1 MAETTPSLSPVP
13 STTPTTNLQFELGT
27 VLVVGGCGFLG
38 HHIVRALLNSKA
50 CSSVAVISR
59 NPTKNILPE
68 ATYHACDISSCN
80 SLLPLLESIRP
91 LIIIT
96 TAAPLST
103 STYIR
108 DFTSTATETLLA
120 CARSTSSVRHFI
132 YCSSSSAVAGAPFSL
147 LRESD
152 ATMVPPY
159 SRDNLYGAAKAR
171 DDALVLASNDSG
183 CTDGS
188 QSFSTAVIRP
198 SGIIGEGD
206 VQVLA
211 NILDILEKGQ
221 ARLQLG
227 NNTSNFDFVYVG
239 NVADAHVQL
248 ALAMVRQEKDPF
260 NSPKVAGEAFFI
272 TNGEPMLFWDYL
284 RLAWHFAGDQTPVE
298 KVWVVPIPLVMTIAF
313 LAEWIVWALSWG
325 TRIPEKFTRAKI
337 GMCCK
342 EKTFSIDKA
351 TKLLGYVPRVNLEE
365 GTRRGIEWL
374 TADRRRETK
383 VL

>member
-1 MAETTPSLSPVP
+1 MAETFPSLFPVP
-13 STTPTTNLQFELGT
+13 STTSPTSLQVELGT

-38 HHIVRALLNSKA
+38 YHIVRALLDCKA
-50 CSSVAVISR
+50 CSSVDVISR
-59 NPTKNILPE
+59 NPTKNIIPE
-68 ATYHACDISSCN
+68 ATYHACDVSSSN
-80 SLLPLLESIRP
+80 DLLPLLAKIRP
-91 LIIIT
+91 HIIIT

-120 CARSTSSVRHFI
+120 CARSTSTVRHFI
-132 YCSSSSAVAGAPFSL
+132 YCSSSSAIAGAPFSL
-147 LRESD
+147 LREGD
-152 ATMVPPY
+152 ATLVAPY
-159 SRDNLYGAAKAR
+159 SRDSPYGAAKAR
-171 DDALVLASNDSG
+171 DDTLVLASNDLGSS
-183 CTDGS
+183 DGS
-188 QSFSTAVIRP
+188 RPFSTAVIRP

-227 NNTSNFDFVYVG
+227 SNSSNFDFVYVG

-248 ALAMVRQEKDPF
+248 AMAMVREAKDPL
-260 NSPKVAGEAFFI
+260 NSPKAAGEAFFI

-284 RLAWHFAGDQTPVE
+284 RLAWRFAGHQTVAE
-298 KVWVVPIPLVMTIAF
+298 SVWVVPIPLVMTVAF
-313 LAEWIVWALSWG
+313 LAEWIIWAVSCG
-325 TRIPEKFTRAKI
+325 TRTPKKFTRAKI

-351 TKLLGYVPRVNLEE
+351 EKVLGYVPRVSLED
-365 GTRRGIEWL
+365 GTRRGVEWL
-374 TADRRRETK
+374 IADRSKEK
-383 VL
+383 KIM